1 MTLATALWVAG
12 GCHAPEEQQQA
23 WPASHVVLAQQ
34 LPSWQDFMRLVM
46 VVQLGAEPAA
56 LHLLH
61 RQIPGG
67 QRQALLA
74 SGNALGHLQVHTLT
88 GELLAMQATGEL
100 QTGTEAKRLQ
110 TKASSL
116 WQ

>member
-1 MTLATALWVAG
+1 MTSATALWAAG
-12 GCHAPEEQQQA
+12 GRHAPEEKRKA

-34 LPSWQDFMRLVM
+34 QPSWQDFMRLLM
-46 VVQLGAEPAA
+46 VVQLGAEPTA

-61 RQIPGG
+61 RRVPGG

-74 SGNALGHLQVHTLT
+74 SGDALGRLQVHSLS
-88 GELLAMQATGEL
+88 GELLAKQAAGEP
-100 QTGTEAKRLQ
+100 QAGTEAKGLHRE
-110 TKASSL
+110 TVAL

>member
-1 MTLATALWVAG
+1 M
-12 GCHAPEEQQQA
+12 PEEKQKA

-34 LPSWQDFMRLVM
+34 QPSWQDFMRLLM
-46 VVQLGAEPAA
+46 VVQLEVEPTA

-61 RQIPGG
+61 RRVPGG

-74 SGNALGHLQVHTLT
+74 SGDALGGLQVHTLS
-88 GELLAMQATGEL
+88 GELLAMQAAGEL

-110 TKASSL
+110 KKACSL

>member
-1 MTLATALWVAG
+1 MG
-12 GCHAPEEQQQA
+12 HAHEEKQKP

-34 LPSWQDFMRLVM
+34 QPSWQDFMRLVM
-46 VVQLGAEPAA
+46 VVQLGAEPTA

-61 RQIPGG
+61 RRVPGGG

-74 SGNALGHLQVHTLT
+74 SGDALGCLQVHTLS
-88 GELLAMQATGEL
+88 GELLAVQAAGGL
-100 QTGTEAKRLQ
+100 QTASEAERLHTEAPY
-110 TKASSL
+110 L